1 MAKTMQKFII
11 DDHHNHAKSLS
22 TTATTPFLNHVKV
35 DETSHLN
42 SNNYKDKRDSN
53 NIVVDKSNISNNNNN
68 NNKFLYLQNFF
79 PQSHTTTPKN

>member
-1 MAKTMQKFII
+1 MTKTMQKFII
-11 DDHHNHAKSLS
+11 DDHHNHTKSLS

-35 DETSHLN
+35 DETNHLN
-42 SNNYKDKRDSN
+42 SNNYRDKRDSN
-53 NIVVDKSNISNNNNN
+53 NIVVDKSNINSK